1 MSTHHLQPGRAT
13 LFDIRTF
20 TDARGALSVVE
31 GGVDL
36 PYVPR
41 RFYYLHGSDPGQ
53 ARADHAHRTER
64 QCLIAIAGAAEI
76 EVDDGRER
84 RTFVLDRPDLGLVL
98 EPVVWRVVR
107 FRDAASVLAVLASDL
122 YDADDY
128 IHKYEE
134 FRSLVG
140 PQ

>member
-1 MSTHHLQPGRAT
+1 MTTHRLRPGCAT

-20 TDARGALSVVE
+20 TDERGALSVVE
-31 GGVDL
+31 EGVDL
-36 PYVPR
+36 PFSPR
-41 RFYYLHGSDPGQ
+41 RLYYLYGSNSGQ
-53 ARADHAHRTER
+53 VRADHAHRTER
-64 QCLIAIAGAAEI
+64 KYLIAIAGAVEI
-76 EVDDGRER
+76 DIDDGRAR
-84 RTFVLDRPDLGLVL
+84 RTIVLDRPDQGLLL
-98 EPVVWRVVR
+98 EPVAWVVVR
-107 FRDAASVLAVLASDL
+107 FRDAASVLAVLASNS